1 MGGSENALALT
12 SLAPPKIR
20 IRVASGERP
29 IFSPEGG
36 PMTNIRGPR
45 FPAIL
50 ALCLFLVC
58 CLPANAATSPS
69 FTITAPASNMTIK
82 NPSVNQATFTIT
94 PQNGFTG
101 TINVGCSLAQNPSGT
116 MYPPFCGQSG
126 PVPSPPTIT
135 GPNPVT
141 FPLTIATYGEAMPV
155 SLRYRR
161 PAFPADGYA
170 LLACAL
176 LLFIPVSGRT
186 RRNLLC
192 LLFAIV
198 LISPVGCG
206 SGSMGTG
213 TPAGNYTFTVT
224 GTDQATGKIHASVN
238 FAVVVQ

>member
-1 MGGSENALALT
+1 ML
-12 SLAPPKIR
+12 SLSHHKSPKNR
-20 IRVASGERP
+20 IRVASVEHP
-29 IFSPEGG
+29 VFSPEGV
-36 PMTNIRGPR
+36 PMTKILGPR

-50 ALCLFLVC
+50 ALGLFLVC
-58 CLPANAATSPS
+58 CLPAKAATSPS
-69 FTITAPASNMTIK
+69 FTITAPASKMTIK

-126 PVPSPPTIT
+126 PAVAPPTVT

-141 FPLTIATYGEAMPV
+141 FALTIATYGEPMPV
-155 SLRYRR
+155 SLRYQR
-161 PAFPADGYA
+161 PAFPASGYA

-176 LLFIPVSGRT
+176 LLFIPVSSRT

-192 LLFAIV
+192 LLFASV

-206 SGSMGTG
+206 SGSMSTR
-213 TPAGNYTFTVT
+213 TPAGNYTFAVT

-238 FAVVVQ
+238 FTVVVQ